1 MTEKNTGA
9 RQLFPSGSPFETLVG
24 FSRAVRVGDFV
35 FVSGTTA
42 SGPDGPVGGTDAG
55 KQAAEVL
62 DRVAGA
68 LKDAGSHV
76 ADVVRTRVYLTDIK
90 QFEEV
95 AKAHA
100 DVFGDI
106 RPATAFVEVSALAN
120 PALLV
125 EIEADAIVSTAP

>member
-1 MTEKNTGA
+1 MTEQNTGT
-9 RQLFPSGSPFETLVG
+9 RRLFPSGSPFEALVG
-24 FSRAVRVGDFV
+24 FSRAVRVGDLV

-42 SGPDGPVGGTDAG
+42 SGPDGPIGGADAG

-62 DRVAGA
+62 DRISSA
-68 LKDAGSHV
+68 LKDAGSDV

-90 QFEEV
+90 QFDEV

-106 RPATAFVEVSALAN
+106 RPASAFVEVSALAN

-125 EIEADAIVSTAP
+125 EIEADAITSTTN